1 MLDFLYNLLFNFQL
15 ICGEDAG
22 FAYSQMTL
30 QIQHWLRVDNRNLKL
45 GCEGLETVDLI
56 LSYHSTMVLARG

>member
-22 FAYSQMTL
+22 FTYSQMTL
-30 QIQHWLRVDNRNLKL
+30 QIQHWLWVDNKNLEL
-45 GCEGLETVDLI
+45 GCEGLETVHLI
-56 LSYHSTMVLARG
+56 LSHHSTMVLAKG